1 MKVTIKFD
9 TESENYEESDLLCSL
24 GGTKL
29 ALCIIDIKD
38 HIHNE
43 IKYCSATVNKSE
55 EYNTVVFTTLEA
67 IEKSIN
73 EIITNNDIFDII
85 NSVK

>member
-29 ALCIIDIKD
+29 ALCIID
-38 HIHNE
+38 
-43 IKYCSATVNKSE
+43 KSE
-55 EYNTVVFTTLEA
+55 EYNTGVFTTLEA